1 MYKIFLQEGK
11 KEDAIKKVKEMFSS
25 PEDAEMIDKI
35 FDATSSLGTK
45 FIPFVENETKR
56 YLVGQYTDI
65 NGFITLLVNRLR
77 SFIKNN
83 DKITPEVIGTTKEL
97 WDGIESRAF
106 PKLDVILKSPKD
118 INSYNIDTLGYLTQ
132 ALSMISS
139 KREKEREAKK
149 EAEKVFEDGDVIGIR
164 AITHNASCYYG
175 SGTRWCT
182 AGQQPDYFNKYTKDG
197 KLYYFID
204 KSNRRQKVALY
215 IKDGDPT
222 VYDAADTGHDVDFLY
237 HVYPEVENFVIEK
250 LLGGGKVKA
259 GFERI
264 KDGTIS
270 SWNADRVDPLI
281 TSYNRDNEDN
291 VTLNLD
297 FNGRDNDYFDLFEWN
312 EGDGDRMY
320 LDISLS
326 SYGTGEIF
334 DSYYG
339 EEEWKEGYM
348 YSYFDDEQMK
358 RLQTYMKIIN
368 PKLYECTLG
377 LKEYGNDDCKI
388 KVSEFLSKTFEN
400 AVDNIT
406 SEYTYDMNVDAERG
420 IKEYLERDYS
430 NMFAEYGLP
439 MTGTFYKKTVK
450 LDDLIKTY
458 QKYNP
463 KFNIGIYGLLRRII
477 NLENI
482 DPPSIADSVYEFR
495 SGNHEY
501 SSTYNAIEKLLDTM
515 EETINENE
523 NITGDYIDHYDFI
536 KKLGGFDE
544 WFVMPGD
551 DRYNLK
557 ISDLDMEDDRVTFAI
572 NTVGKGDMKKM
583 RLPFEKFK
591 DFIYNLQLF

>member
-11 KEDAIKKVKEMFSS
+11 KEDAIQKVKEMFSS

-56 YLVGQYTDI
+56 YLIDQNTDI
-65 NGFITLLVNRLR
+65 NDFINLLVNRLR

-83 DKITPEVIGTTKEL
+83 AKITSEVIGTTKEL

-106 PKLDVILKSPKD
+106 PKLDVVLNAPKD
-118 INSYNIDTLGYLTQ
+118 INSYNIDSLGYLTQ

-149 EAEKVFEDGDVIGIR
+149 EAERVFEDGDVIGIR

-182 AGQQPDYFNKYTKDG
+182 AGQQPDYFNKYTRDG

-204 KSNRRQKVALY
+204 KSNRRQKIALY

-334 DSYYG
+334 DSYYA
-339 EEEWKEGYM
+339 EEEWKEGYLF
-348 YSYFDDEQMK
+348 SNFDDEQIK

-388 KVSEFLSKTFEN
+388 KVSEFLSKTFEK

-406 SEYTYDMNVDAERG
+406 SEYTYDMNADTEQG
-420 IKEYLERDYS
+420 IREYLEKDYS

-495 SGNHEY
+495 TGNYEY
-501 SSTYNAIEKLLDTM
+501 SSTNSAIEKLLDTM

-523 NITGDYIDHYDFI
+523 NITGNYIDHYDFI

-544 WFVMPGD
+544 WIDMPGD
-551 DRYNLK
+551 KRYMLK
-557 ISDLDMEDDRVTFAI
+557 ITDLDMEDDRVTFALQ
-572 NTVGKGDMKKM
+572 NRETSDFKKM

>member
-56 YLVGQYTDI
+56 YLIDQNTDI
-65 NGFITLLVNRLR
+65 NDFINLLVNRLR

-222 VYDAADTGHDVDFLY
+222 VYDAADNGHDVDFLY

-334 DSYYG
+334 DSYYA

-400 AVDNIT
+400 AVDNII
-406 SEYTYDMNVDAERG
+406 SEYTYDMNGDTEQG
-420 IKEYLERDYS
+420 IKEYLERNYS

-482 DPPSIADSVYEFR
+482 DPPSIADNVYEFR
-495 SGNHEY
+495 TGNYEY
-501 SSTYNAIEKLLDTM
+501 SSTNSAIEKLLDTM
-515 EETINENE
+515 EETINESE
-523 NITGDYIDHYDFI
+523 NITGNYVDHYDFI

>member
-56 YLVGQYTDI
+56 YLVDQYTDI

-377 LKEYGNDDCKI
+377 LKEYGNDDCRI

>member
-1 MYKIFLQEGK
+1 MYNIFLQEGK
-11 KEDAIKKVKEMFSS
+11 KEDAIQKVREMFSS

-56 YLVGQYTDI
+56 YLIDQNTDI
-65 NGFITLLVNRLR
+65 NDFINLLISRLR

-83 DKITPEVIGTTKEL
+83 AKITSEVIGTTKEL
-97 WDGIESRAF
+97 WDSIESRAF
-106 PKLDVILKSPKD
+106 PKLDVVLNAPKD
-118 INSYNIDTLGYLTQ
+118 INSYNIDSLGYLTQ

-149 EAEKVFEDGDVIGIR
+149 EAERVFEDGDVIGIR

-182 AGQQPDYFNKYTKDG
+182 AGQQPDYFNKYTRDG

-204 KSNRRQKVALY
+204 KSNRRQKIALY
-215 IKDGDPT
+215 IRDGDPT

-250 LLGGGKVKA
+250 LLGGGKVKS

-297 FNGRDNDYFDLFEWN
+297 FNGRDSDYFDLFEWN

-334 DSYYG
+334 DSYYA
-339 EEEWKEGYM
+339 EEEWKEGYLF
-348 YSYFDDEQMK
+348 SNFDDEQIK

-388 KVSEFLSKTFEN
+388 KVSEFLSKTFEK
-400 AVDNIT
+400 AVDNII
-406 SEYTYDMNVDAERG
+406 SEYTYDMNADTEQG
-420 IKEYLERDYS
+420 IREYLERDYS

-495 SGNHEY
+495 TNNYEY
-501 SSTYNAIEKLLDTM
+501 SSTNSAIEKLLDTM
-515 EETINENE
+515 EETINESE
-523 NITGDYIDHYDFI
+523 NITGNYVDHYDFI

-544 WFVMPGD
+544 WIDMPGD
-551 DRYNLK
+551 KRYMLK
-557 ISDLDMEDDRVTFAI
+557 ITDLDMEDDRVTFALQ
-572 NTVGKGDMKKM
+572 NRETSDFKKM